1 MKKFIFVFL
10 AFVTVISSQY
20 KVERIING
28 GAEKFGEVNKEIF
41 NVYAAQQ
48 KLYSVER
55 ILNYDDPFSEAEL
68 FDDGSLVIVN
78 SFLNKIDFYSNL
90 GELISTVN
98 QIDEE
103 KFSYEK
109 TVYVDADKENA
120 ALLISNEK
128 SSQSRIE
135 IYSKF
140 GNKLNEINV
149 EGSKGNGILLDEDLN
164 LLIYSTIDWD
174 NTELQKY
181 TSVADT
187 KGNIKLTVNNTF
199 SNGLINKNIFAGF
212 SNKSLL
218 IINLENNQIIE
229 NIETIETIITD
240 LIISNDHV
248 YYIESDYP
256 QFKNYKWVY
265 SNSSVNSLS
274 TKNNLTKQ
282 IYQIVEEHEN
292 AELSIDKNVILTLD
306 NKKRLILD

>member
-10 AFVTVISSQY
+10 ALITVVSSQY
-20 KVERIING
+20 RVERIING
-28 GAEKFGEVNKEIF
+28 GAEKFGEMNKEIF
-41 NVYAAQQ
+41 NVYTGQQ
-48 KLYSVER
+48 KIYSIER
-55 ILNYDDPFSEAEL
+55 VLNYDDPFSEAAL

-128 SSQSRIE
+128 SGQSRIE
-135 IYSKF
+135 VYSKF
-140 GNKLNEINV
+140 GNKLSEIEV
-149 EGSKGNGILLDEDLN
+149 EGSKGNGVLLDENLN
-164 LLIYSTIDWD
+164 LLIYSTIDWE

-199 SNGLINKNIFAGF
+199 SEGLINKNIFSGF

-218 IINLENNQIIE
+218 IIDLENNQIIE
-229 NIETIETIITD
+229 NIERRETIITD
-240 LIISNDHV
+240 LIISNDQV
-248 YYIESDYP
+248 YYIESGYP
-256 QFKNYKWVY
+256 QFKNNKWVY
-265 SNSSVNSLS
+265 SNSSVNSFSIQKKS
-274 TKNNLTKQ
+274 TKL
-282 IYQIVEEHEN
+282 IYQLVEDYEN
-292 AELSIDKNVILTLD
+292 AELSIDKNVILTID
-306 NKKRLILD
+306 NKKKVNLD